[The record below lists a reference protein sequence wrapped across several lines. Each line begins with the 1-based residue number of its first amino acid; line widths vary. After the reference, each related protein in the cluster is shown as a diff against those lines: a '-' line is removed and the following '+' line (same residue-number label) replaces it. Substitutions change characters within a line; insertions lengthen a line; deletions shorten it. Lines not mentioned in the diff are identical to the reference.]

1 MYEKYQIKS
10 TFSRKYWVSVGVGVF
25 ESTPLLRIGPFECFV
40 HILGGPGTT
49 AHCTALETFE
59 PGKITPSK
67 NIFSL
72 LMIIKYAWLKRL
84 KGGCVF
90 NKKLIG
96 MHFELFLF
104 GPLQRKCTLLPS
116 QKKTQLICTCIL
128 NFKTFGGYNWS

>member
-72 LMIIKYAWLKRL
+72 LMIIKYAWLKTQGRL
-84 KGGCVF
+84 CFQQKVNWHAF
-90 NKKLIG
+90 RTFSFWATSKK
-96 MHFELFLF
+96 MHTTAKSKENSAHLHLYLKFQNIWGL
-104 GPLQRKCTLLPS
+104 
-116 QKKTQLICTCIL
+116 
-128 NFKTFGGYNWS
+128 